1 MDVDMRFFQQTNE
14 RDENGQLHTWE
25 SLSRLLIDLIR
36 DLDPN
41 FEFNPDD
48 NVDIA
53 QAMLKGDLVPRSHI
67 D

>member
-1 MDVDMRFFQQTNE
+1 MRFFQQTNE

>member
-1 MDVDMRFFQQTNE
+1 MRFFQQTNE

-25 SLSRLLIDLIR
+25 SLSRPLIDLIR

>member
-1 MDVDMRFFQQTNE
+1 
-14 RDENGQLHTWE
+14 
-25 SLSRLLIDLIR
+25 LIDLIR